1 MIFAPLAAMAL
12 VVTVSAGPI
21 HDADP
26 TALQLTAREKNAAM
40 RPLVE
45 QVTECIAGRVV
56 GDTRYDTKAAAGMLG
71 DLIVES
77 VPPCLK
83 PVRAMIE
90 AYDRYYGEGSGEA
103 FFMGP
108 YLDVLPRAV
117 TERRRSENTGD
128 AAGGAGAPH

>member
-1 MIFAPLAAMAL
+1 MIFAPITAIAL
-12 VVTVSAGPI
+12 IVTVSTGPI
-21 HDADP
+21 NEVDP
-26 TALQLTAREKNAAM
+26 TALRLTAREKNAAM

-45 QVTECIAGRVV
+45 RVTECITGRVI
-56 GDTRYDTKAAAGMLG
+56 GDSRYDTRAAAGTLG

-77 VPPCLK
+77 VPPCLE
-83 PVRAMIE
+83 PVRTMID

-117 TERRRSENTGD
+117 TQRHQSENNGN
-128 AAGGAGAPH
+128 AAGGLGAAR

>member
-1 MIFAPLAAMAL
+1 MILAPVAAIIL
-12 VVTVSAGPI
+12 IVTASTGPI
-21 HDADP
+21 HEIDP
-26 TALQLTAREKNAAM
+26 TATRLTAREKNAAM

-45 QVTECIAGRVV
+45 RATECIANRVV
-56 GDTRYDTKAAAGMLG
+56 GDTGYDTRAAAGTLG

-77 VPPCLK
+77 VPPCLE
-83 PVRAMIE
+83 PVRAMID

-117 TERRRSENTGD
+117 TQRRQSQNAGNVSGD
-128 AAGGAGAPH
+128 TVAPR